1 MHNVN
6 NIFNSNCIRKTIK
19 KNKKNKKNSVTLNKI
34 DRDVLEWLYIDI
46 DLRMI
51 KNGLNTWTM

>member
-34 DRDVLEWLYIDI
+34 DRDVLE
-46 DLRMI
+46 
-51 KNGLNTWTM
+51 